1 MFLYDDNDW
10 SAFWKCDM
18 THARELMSLV
28 DKAWLHM
35 EQPVNLMMITGVMI
49 FDEPLDVAT
58 VRRVVEERLLH
69 FDRFRQRL
77 VGVEAS
83 VGTPYWEPDPHF
95 DVNAHIHHIA
105 LPAPGDQATLEALVS
120 DLASTP
126 LDFSKPLWQYHLI
139 DNYGSGC
146 VLVSRLHHCIADGI
160 ALMGVLLS
168 MTDDEPQPERVDEM
182 MAVEERPGRL
192 ALMVDQMGAAWRAGR
207 HWIEVAAHEGVE
219 SLRHPTHAWELARGG
234 LSGAARLARIM
245 LYPPDP
251 DTIYRGRLGTLKRT
265 AWSHP
270 LSLAAVK
277 EVGQAVGGTVNDVL
291 LTAMAGALRRYMEQ
305 RGQMADGL
313 TIRAFVPV
321 NIRPLEEALQLGN
334 RFGLVVL
341 PLPIGLAD
349 PRDRLQAL
357 KAAMDE
363 IKSSPE
369 AMVSWAVLAA
379 MGLAPTEVETRG
391 LQFFTAKASAVMSNV
406 PGPRRPIYLG
416 GRRLQSIMA
425 WAPAS
430 GEMGLSV
437 TIVSYAGQVWLGV
450 MSDAGLVPDPDH
462 IVAAFEAEFAMLHQA
477 YPAPVAS
484 IPT

>member
-1 MFLYDDNDW
+1 
-10 SAFWKCDM
+10 M
-18 THARELMSLV
+18 TQTHEMMSLV

-58 VRRVVEERLLH
+58 VRRVAEERLLR

-77 VGVEAS
+77 VGADAS
-83 VGTPYWEPDPHF
+83 VGTPYWELDPHF
-95 DVNAHIHHIA
+95 DINAHIHHIA

-146 VLVSRLHHCIADGI
+146 ALVSRLHHCIADGI

-168 MTDDEPQPERVDEM
+168 MTDDAPHPNGAEADPPAATEH
-182 MAVEERPGRL
+182 PGRL
-192 ALMVDQMGAAWRAGR
+192 ALMVEQLDAAWRAGR
-207 HWIEVAAHEGVE
+207 HWLEVAAHEGTE
-219 SLRHPTHAWELARGG
+219 SLRHPSHAWELARGG

-251 DTIYRGRLGTLKRT
+251 DTVYRGRLGALKRT
-265 AWSHP
+265 AWSQP
-270 LSLAAVK
+270 LALADVK
-277 EVGQAVGGTVNDVL
+277 TVGRVVGGTVNDVL

-305 RGQMADGL
+305 RGQVADGL

-321 NIRPLEEALQLGN
+321 NIRPLDEALQLGN

-341 PLPIGLAD
+341 PLPVGLAD
-349 PRDRLQAL
+349 PQERLQAL

-379 MGLAPTEVETRG
+379 MGLAPTEVETWG

-406 PGPRRPIYLG
+406 PGPGRPIYLG

-437 TIVSYAGQVWLGV
+437 TIISYAGRVWLGV
-450 MSDAGLVPDPDH
+450 MSDAGLVPDPDQL
-462 IVAAFEAEFAMLHQA
+462 VAAFEAEFAMLQA
-477 YPAPVAS
+477 TYV
-484 IPT
+484 IVNHN